1 MHPLSNILFV
11 VNRQKAGA
19 EDLAHDLS
27 QVAEKSGIQTEII
40 THFPVNP
47 DMFKGQDLCVV
58 VGGDGTL
65 LGVVEGATEHG
76 VPVLGV
82 NLGRLGFMASFSPH
96 DIMDRFQTVLEGKFS
111 FRRLTVLD
119 CESEGNPPIFA
130 LNDIVIKA
138 RSSRLIRLE
147 VYCENEHMNTYHADG
162 VIFSTPTGSTAY
174 NLSAGGPIV
183 HPSAKVI
190 VATPINPHTLSNRA
204 IVLDDSHTL
213 KVHILGDSKDVQIAA
228 DGKEI
233 FGSVPNFPIQISVM
247 QDRSFHL
254 VQPDDYSHYFVLRSK
269 LRWTGDAIFSPQ
281 SQ

>member
-1 MHPLSNILFV
+1 M
-11 VNRQKAGA
+11 VNHQKAGA

-40 THFPVNP
+40 THFPVKP

-65 LGVVEGATEHG
+65 LGVVEGATNHT

-96 DIMDRFQTVLEGKFS
+96 DIMDRFQSVLDGKFS
-111 FRRLTVLD
+111 YRSLTVLD
-119 CESEGNPPIFA
+119 CESKGNPTIYA

-147 VYCENEHMNTYHADG
+147 VHCENEHMNTYHADG

-213 KVHILGDSKDVQIAA
+213 AVHLLGDPKDVQIAA

-233 FGSVPNFPIQISVM
+233 FGNVPNFPIQIRVVQS
-247 QDRSFHL
+247 RSFHL

-281 SQ
+281 SH